1 MGYGS
6 AADDYV
12 KPKSWQP
19 TDKEFQKA
27 WDKIEVETAG
37 FVPLDVRFKQMEQAG
52 YRAQF
57 MSSDFTSGDLRAA
70 YSIPALDYQ
79 EGDEL
84 EDMLE
89 KDSLRKQ
96 FLDELLK
103 QKQSAKTEGSA
114 VQAALKAESVAKGIE
129 QREQKNTQIA
139 SELAQS
145 ASQ

>member
-1 MGYGS
+1 MAYGS
-6 AADDYV
+6 ASNDFV

-19 TDKEFQKA
+19 TDKEFQEA
-27 WDKIEVETAG
+27 WKKVDVETAG

-70 YSIPALDYQ
+70 YNIPALDYQ

-89 KDSLRKQ
+89 KDSLRRQ

-103 QKQSAKTEGSA
+103 QKQNAKTEGLA
-114 VQAALKAESVAKGIE
+114 VQAALNAESVAKGLE
-129 QREQKNTQIA
+129 QREQKNSQIA

>member
-1 MGYGS
+1 MAYGCAS
-6 AADDYV
+6 DDYV
-12 KPKSWQP
+12 KPNSWQP
-19 TDKEFQKA
+19 TDKEFQKE
-27 WDKIEVETAG
+27 WNKVEVETAG

-70 YSIPALDYQ
+70 YQIPALDYQ

-89 KDSLRKQ
+89 KDSLRRQ

-103 QKQSAKTEGSA
+103 QKKTAKTEGLA
-114 VQAALKAESVAKGIE
+114 VQAALNAESVAKGLE
-129 QREQKNTQIA
+129 AREQKNNQIA

-145 ASQ
+145 ATE